1 MRQDSGMEKG
11 EKSSRRKGT
20 LLLIA
25 CCADGPIGGFIT
37 SISFFLSLKKLLCR
51 WGYRKVISD

>member
-25 CCADGPIGGFIT
+25 CCAGGPIGGFIT
-37 SISFFLSLKKLLCR
+37 SISFFYLSKNSFADGGIER
-51 WGYRKVISD
+51 

>member
-37 SISFFLSLKKLLCR
+37 SISFFF
-51 WGYRKVISD
+51 ISQKTALQMGVSKGDI